1 MKSLLLT
8 YHFNYN
14 YGAILQTYA
23 CIKVL
28 EKKGIDTELPNHK
41 PKMILPMTSFFRG
54 LDRKKIGTTKSIINR
69 LSLFKRYRLFDQFR
83 KNYLNINKKL
93 NSKKDILDYLDNFNS
108 VVVGSD
114 QLWNT
119 NVQFDNKF
127 DDYYFLGFIKNS
139 KIKKISF
146 SSCFGDINQKWKF
159 KKMFSKHLMD
169 FNKLSVRNLF
179 SQQLVKKLTGK
190 KPQLTCD
197 PTLLYDYKEFLQ
209 NTKQSNTIVVYAI
222 DENNFKTIEKLA
234 KKIKS
239 FSKSKII
246 FIGSERHS
254 SNFINA
260 DIMLNNVGPI
270 EFLRLFK
277 QSKFVVTDSFHGCVF
292 AAKFNKK
299 FIAYSSNE
307 RSHRIV
313 DFLKWLKL
321 EKLHITN
328 DKKFDLNIWKNIN
341 YKKIDKKINILK
353 NITFNYLKNIC
364 SQK

>member
-1 MKSLLLT
+1 MKSIFLT

-23 CIKVL
+23 SIKVL
-28 EKKGIDTELPNHK
+28 KKIGIEAELPNHK

-54 LDRKKIGTTKSIINR
+54 LDRKKKGTISSIVNR
-69 LSLFKRYRLFDQFR
+69 FRLHKRYILFDYFR
-83 KNYLNINKKL
+83 KKYLNINKEL
-93 NSKKDILDYLDNFNS
+93 NSKQDILNALKNFNS
-108 VVVGSD
+108 IIVGSD

-119 NVQFDNKF
+119 NVQFENYF
-127 DDYYFLGFIKNS
+127 DDYYFLGFIKNP

-146 SSCFGDINQKWKF
+146 SSCFGDIKQKWKF
-159 KKMFSKHLMD
+159 KHLLSKQLLNFDHI
-169 FNKLSVRNLF
+169 SVRNKF
-179 SQQLVKKLTGK
+179 SQQIIKKLTKK
-190 KPQLTCD
+190 KPPLTCD
-197 PTLLYDYKEFLQ
+197 PTLLCDYKEFLK
-209 NTKQSNTIVVYAI
+209 NTKQTNSIVIYVL
-222 DENNFKTIEKLA
+222 DENNFKSVENLA

-254 SNFINA
+254 SNFYGADLVINNA
-260 DIMLNNVGPI
+260 GPI

-299 FIAYSSNE
+299 FVACSSNE
-307 RSHRIV
+307 RSHRIT
-313 DFLKWLKL
+313 DFLRWLKL

-328 DKKFDLNIWKNIN
+328 KKTLDVKIWKNIN
-341 YKKIDKKINILK
+341 FPKINKKIDILK
-353 NITFNYLKNIC
+353 TNTLKYLKDVH
-364 SQK
+364 

>member
-23 CIKVL
+23 SIKVL
-28 EKKGIDTELPNHK
+28 KKKGIDIELPNHK

-54 LDRKKIGTTKSIINR
+54 LNRKKTGITKSILNR
-69 LSLFKRYRLFDQFR
+69 LKLYKRYRLFDQFR
-83 KNYLNINKKL
+83 KNYLNINRRL
-93 NSKKDILDYLDNFNS
+93 NNKQDIVNNLDNFNS
-108 VVVGSD
+108 IVVGSD

-127 DDYYFLGFIKNS
+127 DDYYFLGFIKHS

-159 KKMFSKHLMD
+159 KKMFSRHLMD

-179 SQQLVKKLTGK
+179 SQRLVKKLTGI
-190 KPQLTCD
+190 KPSLTCD
-197 PTLLYDYKEFLQ
+197 PTLLYDYKEFFQ

-222 DENNFKTIEKLA
+222 DENNFKSIEKLA

-328 DKKFDLNIWKNIN
+328 DKNFNLNIWQDANQ
-341 YKKIDKKINILK
+341 KKINKKINIMKTHTLK
-353 NITFNYLKNIC
+353 YIQRNL
-364 SQK
+364 